1 METLPRRNLSPR
13 RNHHPSG
20 LRYDSST
27 TIGGPSHPSAILRLH
42 ATVYHHIDIVNHVN
56 VFVAYCVY
64 HFSGR
69 SITAVVDLSLQ
80 CQSSE
85 FLEKLWSGVGCMLG
99 KTNRT
104 EQGVEHI
111 LDYKRER
118 LGSLQ
123 NGAMTMKIFMVHQL
137 LMSNFNE
144 S

>member
-1 METLPRRNLSPR
+1 METLPRRNLSPQ

-20 LRYDSST
+20 LRYGSST

-56 VFVAYCVY
+56 VFVEYCVWNTV
-64 HFSGR
+64 

-85 FLEKLWSGVGCMLG
+85 FLEKLWSGVGCTLG

-111 LDYKRER
+111 PDYKRER
-118 LGSLQ
+118 LASLQ
-123 NGAMTMKIFMVHQL
+123 NGVMTMKIFMVHQL
-137 LMSNFNE
+137 LMSSFNE